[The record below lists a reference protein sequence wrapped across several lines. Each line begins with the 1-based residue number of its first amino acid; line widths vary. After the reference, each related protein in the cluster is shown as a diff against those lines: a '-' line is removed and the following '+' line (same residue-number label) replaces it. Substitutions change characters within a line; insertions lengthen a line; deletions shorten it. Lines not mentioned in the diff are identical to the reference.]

1 MSGSYTPSVI
11 SLIASVAGIRGADD
25 EHASMVYLSVAFMRC
40 IGQLSAGPILAA
52 VFTVGL
58 NWGGAW
64 LGLPFVFAGFLQI
77 IAAAIVFSVR
87 DKGEAVRGED
97 AAEEDGVGGDR

>member
-1 MSGSYTPSVI
+1 
-11 SLIASVAGIRGADD
+11 
-25 EHASMVYLSVAFMRC
+25 MVYLSVAFMRC